1 MKFTKGDKVLVRY
14 HTEKEKRTYKF
25 GWITE
30 MNVFEGHVGTVT
42 TIGSSFGRPGYRVQ
56 YEQQAFDFLES
67 SLSLANYDQF

>member
-1 MKFTKGDKVLVRY
+1 MKFNKGDRVLVRR
-14 HTEKEKRTYKF
+14 HTYEEKRTYKF

-30 MNVFEGHVGTVT
+30 MNAFEGQVGTVI

-67 SLSLANYDQF
+67 SLSLANYEQF